1 MRIDRALF
9 SLMLLMLPGILSA
22 QQTPPR
28 GLLEQAESR
37 LGAGVFPEARDLLA
51 QWRRENPNAAR
62 TNQEQQARFHL
73 LSARLI
79 TNADSAEDQ
88 YLTVALNYPTTLSAP
103 EALLRLAQARHARGD
118 SQQATTYLERLLAD
132 YPESDQ
138 RAMAAVWLA
147 RIQPRSAEMCTTLR
161 GVQPGTNPEVIENL
175 RNEIKRV
182 CDSAPARV
190 AVSEPPKVETPKVET
205 PKVDTA
211 RHTPAPVKEP
221 APARASPQTGRV
233 AIQAGAF
240 RELTRAR
247 AVLNQLERAGFSD
260 VRLVRV
266 PGNNLI
272 RVRIGRFENRAAAA
286 PTLARLAERDI
297 SAVLVTDADTET
309 RVQQ

>member
-9 SLMLLMLPGILSA
+9 SLMLVMLPGILSA

-88 YLTVALNYPTTLSAP
+88 YLTVAVNYPTTRSAP

-182 CDSAPARV
+182 CDNAPARV
-190 AVSEPPKVETPKVET
+190 AVSEPPKAET

-211 RHTPAPVKEP
+211 RRTPAPVTTPVKEP
-221 APARASPQTGRV
+221 TAVRTAPQTGRV